1 MCGFCFFSIL
11 REVGIYKDVYICN
24 VKHFTFY
31 IKFIVLLAALVLKA
45 SLACAQNVTPDKTVA
60 SIESMPRSQAFAAM
74 DNWLEVTD
82 KKGAKEYKKLIA
94 SLEEML
100 SEPTWD
106 CHNEELFVRVI
117 EHAAAASCLSES
129 DRMRPQMLLDIVH
142 KNAPGTEANDIEYE
156 TLDGLRGKVS
166 EIASPYTLIYFN
178 DPECLSCAK
187 VKERLDTCTTLR
199 NMVQDSLITV
209 IGIYPYDNVAEWH
222 SEPFPSYVVNGWD
235 CSQAVENEQTY
246 DLMTMP
252 MFYLLDAEK
261 RVILKNEAS
270 LNRVLKVIN
279 RLKGMVD
286 SDIESKLDAVFNVTR

>member
-1 MCGFCFFSIL
+1 M
-11 REVGIYKDVYICN
+11 R
-24 VKHFTFY
+24 
-31 IKFIVLLAALVLKA
+31 
-45 SLACAQNVTPDKTVA
+45 P
-60 SIESMPRSQAFAAM
+60 
-74 DNWLEVTD
+74 
-82 KKGAKEYKKLIA
+82 
-94 SLEEML
+94 EML
-100 SEPTWD
+100 LEI
-106 CHNEELFVRVI
+106 VR
-117 EHAAAASCLSES
+117 
-129 DRMRPQMLLDIVH
+129 

-156 TLDGLRGKVS
+156 TIDGVRGKVS

-209 IGIYPYDNVAEWH
+209 IGIYPYDNVTEWH
-222 SEPFPSYVVNGWD
+222 LEPFPSYVVNGWD
-235 CSQAVENEQTY
+235 CSQAVENEQNY